1 MGTFHIHN
9 FLLLLFSFA
18 TKEYIIYCLAMD
30 FQKVAA
36 CCADTAAIVWGDY
49 TETVLFA

>member
-1 MGTFHIHN
+1 
-9 FLLLLFSFA
+9 
-18 TKEYIIYCLAMD
+18 MD

-49 TETVLFA
+49 TETVLFRMNAVQTERLAIS